1 MVFPRVIAT
10 DLDGTLLRPDGSLSA
25 RSRHALGLAAEAGAR
40 VVVATARPRRATD
53 IVSDQL
59 DCGAVVW
66 NNGSHFRTVGGSD
79 RFRAIGPPTARTVIE
94 KLGQALPEPGF
105 GVETGAA
112 FFHEPAYR
120 PGPMSVGWERE
131 VVYSTE
137 ELVDRATPVAKLV
150 VRSPDEPVHLMHEAA
165 VTAVGPL
172 VEITYSGAH
181 SLLELSA
188 PGVTK
193 GSTLAL
199 LCEEWGVAAE
209 EVVAFGD
216 MPNDLPALTWAGRG
230 YAMAGGHPGL
240 LDPALGLHR
249 APSNREDGVAQIVER
264 LLTDL

>member
-10 DLDGTLLRPDGSLSA
+10 DLDGTLLRSDGSLSA
-25 RSRHALGLAAEAGAR
+25 RSRHALGLAVEAGAR
-40 VVVATARPRRATD
+40 VVIATARPRRATD

-59 DCGAVVW
+59 DCAAVVW
-66 NNGSHFRTVGGSD
+66 SNGSHYRAADGTD
-79 RFRAIGPPTARTVIE
+79 CFRAIGATTTRMVIE
-94 KLGQALPEPGF
+94 KLAQALPSPGF
-105 GVETGAA
+105 GVETGTA
-112 FFHEPAYR
+112 FFHEPAYQ
-120 PGPMSVGWERE
+120 PGPMTLWDRE
-131 VVYSTE
+131 LVYSTE
-137 ELVDRATPVAKLV
+137 ELVERAAPVAKLV

-172 VEITYSGAH
+172 VEVTYSGAF

-240 LDPALGLHR
+240 LDPALGLLR
-249 APSNREDGVAQIVER
+249 APSNQEDGVAQVVER
-264 LLTDL
+264 LLADL